1 MYTWNMLIG
10 ENEEISFEL
19 TERTVKEE
27 KKRVTEFYKTK
38 IYSRE
43 EPAIKQISE
52 AAIELCKVLNLDLK
66 ENSVLIKKDFTDLVF
81 IYKCGVFYAKLRDD
95 SVVVGSENFRCF
107 TREQFDAIFDFIN
120 VVKEL
125 NLFF

>member
-1 MYTWNMLIG
+1 MLIG

-43 EPAIKQISE
+43 EPAIKKISE

-66 ENSVLIKKDFTDLVF
+66 ENSVLIKKILQTLFLFISAVF
-81 IYKCGVFYAKLRDD
+81 FM
-95 SVVVGSENFRCF
+95 
-107 TREQFDAIFDFIN
+107 
-120 VVKEL
+120 L
-125 NLFF
+125 NLEMIQ